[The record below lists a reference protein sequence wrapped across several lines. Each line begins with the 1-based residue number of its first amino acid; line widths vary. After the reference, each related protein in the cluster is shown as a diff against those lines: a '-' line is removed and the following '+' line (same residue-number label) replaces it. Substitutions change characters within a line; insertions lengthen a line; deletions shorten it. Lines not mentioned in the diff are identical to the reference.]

1 MWAAAG
7 PGARPGWGTRPM
19 ERISAETVR
28 QLAAAAGI
36 RPDEQS
42 LAGLARALEATIS
55 AVEACDA
62 LDLSQHQPASVF
74 RLSGGA
80 SDAEL

>member
-1 MWAAAG
+1 
-7 PGARPGWGTRPM
+7 M

-42 LAGLARALEATIS
+42 VPGLARALAATIA

-62 LDLSQHQPASVF
+62 LDLSQREPASIF

>member
-1 MWAAAG
+1 
-7 PGARPGWGTRPM
+7 M

-36 RPDEQS
+36 RPDERS
-42 LAGLARALEATIS
+42 LGGLARALEATIA

-62 LDLSQHQPASVF
+62 LDLAHHEPASIF